1 MGTKLKR
8 KKRTR
13 KDKIRESAIGR
24 MPKEL
29 VKELNEM
36 DVDPEKDKN

>member
-1 MGTKLKR
+1 MPKR
-8 KKRTR
+8 PKKKTR

-29 VKELNEM
+29 IKELNEM

>member
-1 MGTKLKR
+1 MAKR
-8 KKRTR
+8 PKKKTR

-29 VKELNEM
+29 IKELNEM
-36 DVDPEKDKN
+36 DIEPDKDKK